1 MIYLI
6 IPILILFIY
15 LLWVVDNHGVL
26 ESWSDS
32 YREIKDKW
40 KFQLTLVLLGL
51 GVGLFGWFTVHSY
64 LLPISGLG
72 LVTVGLAPRFWLK
85 TQGIIHSAGALLGAL
100 AGLLSVGVD
109 FHLWWV
115 SALAIALIGIIKFK
129 KISNATWWMETTA
142 FLAIIIGILAT
153 SNKKKGDK

>member
-1 MIYLI
+1 MIYFI
-6 IPILILFIY
+6 IPVLILFIY

-26 ESWSDS
+26 QSWSDS

-51 GVGLFGWFTVHSY
+51 GVGLFGWFTAHSY

-72 LVTVGLAPRFWLK
+72 LITVGLAPRFWLK
-85 TQGIIHSAGALLGAL
+85 TQGIIHSAGAILGAL

-109 FHLWWV
+109 FHLWYISV
-115 SALAIALIGIIKFK
+115 LGVVLIIVIKFSK
-129 KISNATWWMETTA
+129 GSNKTWWMETVS
-142 FLAIIIGILAT
+142 FLAILVGIFLG
-153 SNKKKGDK
+153 KKK